1 MIDIDDEAL
10 EAARRELNG
19 EIDAP
24 KEFSFACL
32 VSELP
37 ESCEQGK
44 MVVVDENEIALFT
57 IEGEVYATSNLCPH
71 EMSPLLAA
79 GAVDCAART
88 VTCPLHGWVFDIPT
102 GRQLAPTEGSGN
114 VPVYEVKIADGEVW
128 VREK

>member
-24 KEFSFACL
+24 KEFIFACS
-32 VSELP
+32 VNELP
-37 ESCEQGK
+37 KSCEHGK
-44 MVVVDENEIALFT
+44 MVVIEDKEIALFN
-57 IEGEVYATSNLCPH
+57 IEGRIYATSNICPH
-71 EMSPLLAA
+71 EMSPLLSA
-79 GAVDCAART
+79 GAVDCANRT

-102 GRQLAPTEGSGN
+102 GRQIGASGC
-114 VPVYEVKIADGEVW
+114 VPVCEVKIADGEVW